1 MAAMGPLIA
10 FVVAVA
16 ENGVIGKD
24 GKLPW
29 HISSD
34 LKFFR
39 RITMNKPV
47 VMGRKTY
54 ESIGKPLDGRDN
66 IVITRNE
73 DFQPEGVIVA
83 SNVEEAL
90 AIARQKATER
100 GSSEISVIGGAQIYE
115 QTLPMTDVIYLTEVH
130 EEPEGDAFFPKIDP
144 SAWKEVSRE
153 RFDAGP
159 RDSADY
165 SIVVLERSA
174 AGTVS

>member
-1 MAAMGPLIA
+1 MTSPEPRIA

-66 IVITRNE
+66 IVITRNR
-73 DFQPEGVIVA
+73 DFTAEGVFVVA
-83 SNVEEAL
+83 TIEEAL
-90 AIARQKATER
+90 ALARAKAAER
-100 GSSEISVIGGAQIYE
+100 GSDEIPVIGGAQIYDL
-115 QTLPMTDVIYLTEVH
+115 TLPLADVIYLTEVH
-130 EEPEGDAFFPKIDP
+130 GSPEGDAFFPEIDR
-144 SAWKEVSRE
+144 SVWKEVSRE
-153 RFDAGP
+153 RFEAGP
-159 RDSADY
+159 RDSTDF
-165 SIVVLERSA
+165 SLVVLERNRA
-174 AGTVS
+174 VPVS